1 MLFEDAPVK
10 IIREIRDT
18 VNTGGLG
25 GLESKYATVAWGEE
39 MMDGVSDWINRF
51 VDAFAKVP
59 LPEKTWA

>member
-1 MLFEDAPVK
+1 M
-10 IIREIRDT
+10 
-18 VNTGGLG
+18 NTGGLG